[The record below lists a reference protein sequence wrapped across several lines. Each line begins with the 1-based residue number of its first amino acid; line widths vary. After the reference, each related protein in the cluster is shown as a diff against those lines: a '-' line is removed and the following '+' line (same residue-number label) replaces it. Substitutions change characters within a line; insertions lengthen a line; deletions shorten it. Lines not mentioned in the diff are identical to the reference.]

1 MVVLGTL
8 GMGGVKLGQLCSLL
22 VLWVLHGANPTSV
35 TNIGNRGAV
44 ASESQLCSEIGAEL
58 MKRGGNAAD
67 AAVATALCVGVVGMY
82 HSGIG
87 GGGFMLVHNP
97 GGTHEFIDFRE
108 TAPVAAEKDMF
119 KENPRESIV
128 GGKAVAIPGDL
139 RGLEYLHRQHGRL
152 PWHAVCNPAAHIA
165 RYGFPVTED
174 LVFYMKSAIVQVG
187 WNFLLEDPNW
197 AMDFAPNGTLL
208 EVGDIMTRKRLATTL
223 ATIADQGASAFYEG
237 EIANATIAAIQANN
251 GIMTLDDLRNYTIEI
266 RNPISITYRNYTLHS
281 TGAPSGGSI
290 ALSILKTIEGYD
302 MSDESNI
309 ALNLHRVDE
318 AMRFSYAGHSEL
330 GDPLFVIDADKLE
343 QGFLSDQ
350 SARARRRIIMDN
362 KTQNITRY
370 NPNLWDIQDNH
381 GTSHIVATD
390 ASGLSISLTSTLN
403 LLFGSA
409 VMVPETGIILNNEM
423 DDFSIPDVP
432 NFFGFVPSPSN
443 YINPGA
449 RPLSSI
455 SPIHIS
461 HPNGSHFLS
470 IGAAGGSRIPTS
482 IVQTI
487 INIIDRGM
495 SLEEAMKE
503 PRIHDQLLPE
513 RTTVEPGYSKEL
525 MAALLVRGHRVVE
538 TIGFGSAVQAV
549 RAWGD
554 LSPEKRSPK
563 GEVWLEAIGEP
574 RQKSSGGAGV

>member
-1 MVVLGTL
+1 
-8 GMGGVKLGQLCSLL
+8 
-22 VLWVLHGANPTSV
+22 
-35 TNIGNRGAV
+35 
-44 ASESQLCSEIGAEL
+44 
-58 MKRGGNAAD
+58 
-67 AAVATALCVGVVGMY
+67 
-82 HSGIG
+82 
-87 GGGFMLVHNP
+87 
-97 GGTHEFIDFRE
+97 
-108 TAPVAAEKDMF
+108 
-119 KENPRESIV
+119 
-128 GGKAVAIPGDL
+128 
-139 RGLEYLHRQHGRL
+139 
-152 PWHAVCNPAAHIA
+152 
-165 RYGFPVTED
+165 
-174 LVFYMKSAIVQVG
+174 MKSAIVQVG

-409 VMVPETGIILNNEM
+409 VMVPETGM
-423 DDFSIPDVP
+423 F
-432 NFFGFVPSPSN
+432 
-443 YINPGA
+443 Y
-449 RPLSSI
+449 
-455 SPIHIS
+455 
-461 HPNGSHFLS
+461 
-470 IGAAGGSRIPTS
+470 
-482 IVQTI
+482 
-487 INIIDRGM
+487 
-495 SLEEAMKE
+495 
-503 PRIHDQLLPE
+503 
-513 RTTVEPGYSKEL
+513 
-525 MAALLVRGHRVVE
+525 
-538 TIGFGSAVQAV
+538 
-549 RAWGD
+549 
-554 LSPEKRSPK
+554 
-563 GEVWLEAIGEP
+563 
-574 RQKSSGGAGV
+574 